1 MAKMTV
7 TDERVP
13 IPELASRLRWAVS
26 RLHRRFRQLA
36 PTDLTP
42 TRLAALATVDR
53 TGPLSMGQLARAER
67 VAAPTMT
74 RIVDCLERDGL
85 VTRLADA
92 RDRRVARIQVSERG
106 SRLLGGT
113 RTKVDHYLADG
124 LAGLDREQLER
135 LAWAVALIEELAD
148 GAPAADAEP

>member
-1 MAKMTV
+1 MAKIIAA
-7 TDERVP
+7 DERVP
-13 IPELASRLRWAVS
+13 VPELASRLRWAVS
-26 RLHRRFRQLA
+26 RLYRRFRQLA

-53 TGPLSMGQLARAER
+53 TGPLSMGELARAER
-67 VAAPTMT
+67 VSAPTMT

-92 RDRRVARIQVSERG
+92 RDRRVARIQVSEQG

-113 RTKVDHYLADG
+113 RTKVDHYLVDG
-124 LAGLDREQLER
+124 LAELDREQLEL
-135 LAWAVALIEELAD
+135 LAWAVALIEALAE
-148 GAPAADAEP
+148 GEPAAVVEP

>member
-1 MAKMTV
+1 MAKMIVAEGRAPTL
-7 TDERVP
+7 
-13 IPELASRLRWAVS
+13 ELASRLRWAVS
-26 RLHRRFRQLA
+26 RLQRRFRQLA

-42 TRLAALATVDR
+42 SRLAALATVDR
-53 TGPLSMGQLARAER
+53 AGPLSMGELARAER

-92 RDRRVARIQVSERG
+92 RDRRVARIQVSEQG

-113 RTKVDHYLADG
+113 RTKVDHYLAERLGD
-124 LAGLDREQLER
+124 LDREQLER
-135 LAWAVALIEELAD
+135 LAWAVALIEALAE
-148 GAPAADAEP
+148 GEPAADAEP